1 MSITI
6 SRPTSVLAATGAQHV
21 VSAISHLREA
31 EADLDMALACSN
43 ISSLYAAGPQQ
54 LRNLYRDLDALLA
67 QLGAARLQ
75 FAEYVQTAEDEAGPN
90 RYQGWTAP
98 ASHN

>member
-6 SRPTSVLAATGAQHV
+6 SRPTNVIATAGTQHV

-31 EADLDMALACSN
+31 SSDFDVALACSN
-43 ISSLYAAGPQQ
+43 IPSLFAAGAEQ
-54 LRNLYRDLDALLA
+54 LRDLSRDLDALLA
-67 QLGAARLQ
+67 QLGAVRLQ
-75 FAEYVQTAEDEAGPN
+75 FAEYVQAAEDEAGPD
-90 RYQGWTAP
+90 RYQEWVAP

>member
-6 SRPTSVLAATGAQHV
+6 SRPTSILAATGAQQV
-21 VSAISHLREA
+21 FSAISHLREA
-31 EADLDMALACSN
+31 EADLDMALACSS

-75 FAEYVQTAEDEAGPN
+75 LAEHVQAAEDEAGPDKN
-90 RYQGWTAP
+90 
-98 ASHN
+98 